1 MNHIWLPNKSKNCLL
16 FSIPLLQE
24 RSAKIST
31 FFPFVNKKWKYFS
44 NFFFKTYKAKNC
56 FTLFYQPLFVARF
69 QSGCKGTTLFRFS
82 KPYSKKSYFFSPVCP
97 TYCLKELP
105 ASSPLFIALS
115 AAERKGTNSSA
126 FYKI

>member
-16 FSIPLLQE
+16 FSSPLLQE
-24 RSAKIST
+24 LSAKIST

-56 FTLFYQPLFVARF
+56 FTLFYQPHFVARF

-82 KPYSKKSYFFSPVCP
+82 KPYSKKSYFFFS
-97 TYCLKELP
+97 CL
-105 ASSPLFIALS
+105 SNLFP
-115 AAERKGTNSSA
+115 ERTTRLKST
-126 FYKI
+126 FYRFIRGGAQRY